1 MAPQLFHLEGPS
13 LEDLKSRASILYGPR
28 ALIVSAEVVTVGG
41 IRGVLARKHYEIVV
55 EVPERTDE
63 PASGGRPRGRRSTG
77 SQPVGLDA
85 LLQQAELDEVRLA
98 GGDGAPRPARRRA
111 SAGPV
116 DRPEHDGVTAA
127 PELSTDTGLFAA
139 LMDNLTFA
147 TGPVGPGGDPGPVS
161 GTGVPRMDQPV
172 SGTVP
177 PATAVP
183 LPLPAAVPV
192 PEIAPSLSAVPLPAI
207 GAQIAAPTR
216 AATPSIPS
224 IPSIPATAATLFE
237 TSRGTAPDGPKG
249 GEENAAPPRI
259 PYLAVDAADPSMLPE
274 LAGPVLA
281 PSRVEDTVPAVLR
294 APGDLVV
301 VVGATAPGWEAA
313 LSMAAAFAG
322 GVPAAVASA
331 GPSGWF
337 SPDAR
342 RVQDR
347 LDAGVARAAGVDG
360 GHAVFL
366 ALFSEDA
373 VSDSRLLL
381 ALRPDQIWLAVDAGR
396 KEADTAAWVGGLTRS
411 LERAGLAP
419 TGLAVVGSSTTTTPD
434 TVTALGLPVG
444 WSDGRPA
451 ERAPGQRPHHAPRG
465 RRRAGHPGIG

>member
-55 EVPERTDE
+55 EVPERADE

-116 DRPEHDGVTAA
+116 DRPQHEGVTAA
-127 PELSTDTGLFAA
+127 PELSTDSGLFAA

-147 TGPVGPGGDPGPVS
+147 TGSVGSSGDLGPVP
-161 GTGVPRMDQPV
+161 GTGLPRMDQPV
-172 SGTVP
+172 PGTVP
-177 PATAVP
+177 PTTAVP

-192 PEIAPSLSAVPLPAI
+192 PAAVSGHEIAPALSAVPPPAI
-207 GAQIAAPTR
+207 GAQMAAPTR
-216 AATPSIPS
+216 AATPSR
-224 IPSIPATAATLFE
+224 PATAAILFE

-249 GEENAAPPRI
+249 GEEDAAPPRI

-281 PSRVEDTVPAVLR
+281 PSQVEDTVPAVLR

-301 VVGATAPGWEAA
+301 VVGATAPGWEIA

-331 GPSGWF
+331 GRSGWF

-373 VSDSRLLL
+373 VSDSSLLL

-396 KEADTAAWVGGLTRS
+396 KEADTAAWVGRLTRS
-411 LERAGLAP
+411 MERAGLAP

-451 ERAPGQRPHHAPRG
+451 ERAPGHRPHHAPRG